1 MRTWLIFIYVT
12 LILALLL
19 PSCASEEIAGVSD
32 ASPAYSRLVL
42 SVALPGQQDGSGRTR
57 GDFDNFDNED
67 DKWGKQGEN
76 IEQLRVI
83 ILDSRGSVEV
93 NTLYS
98 GLADAVS
105 AGQYEYL
112 VLNHDTKTV
121 ILLAN
126 EAGYSVE
133 TDGGRMPA
141 TDYFG
146 SFNVNS
152 RMDVNELQRLRVRMD
167 ANADASDPHGETM
180 RRPLPIT
187 AVYQEHI
194 STNEENEVVE
204 RQYDMH
210 RAAVKYSFRIINKSK
225 FDHKLEG
232 IRISRVTDEEF
243 LFPNAEY
250 ETNTLGHQV
259 IRSYSTPSTASES
272 EYSYSG
278 FSLFLPKHM
287 EQAVQAIEPV
297 YVPEGVAGGDPY
309 KVSITLN
316 SAPLAIWGELKW
328 RMPGQDIQLST
339 PMTDLPRNTHVV
351 VNITIKDDNTY
362 EFTAD
367 VQPYSSVQLDP
378 FFGLERDKNG
388 NIIVEHHPDGTF
400 DVIENGEIV
409 RKDSD
414 GDDVIGWFT
423 DGSLYCCEKVLKDYL
438 HDNTEV
444 DYIYYFEKDYAGG
457 NMIII
462 REKSAG
468 GTYHQDD
475 LPTHDHG
482 MDDRAM
488 FVLTKEGDF
497 KYVRY
502 TGSTAVYSDRDMNGD
517 KIIQANGYQF
527 RNEGDMHKYIGSYV
541 VELPDGTEELRYY
554 KDGSTL
560 DWETGVPDS
569 YSTRSSATVTPAR
582 RKEILRRMRRANA
595 NPFTGIR

>member
-1 MRTWLIFIYVT
+1 M
-12 LILALLL
+12 ALLL
-19 PSCASEEIAGVSD
+19 PSCASDEMPGVSD
-32 ASPAYSRLVL
+32 ASPVYSRMVL
-42 SVALPGQQDGSGRTR
+42 SVALPGPQGGSDRTR
-57 GDFDNFDNED
+57 GDFDNFDNEN
-67 DKWGKQGEN
+67 DKWGQPGEN
-76 IEQLRVI
+76 IERLRVI
-83 ILDSRGSVEV
+83 ILDSRGGVEV
-93 NTLYS
+93 NTLYTN
-98 GLADAVS
+98 LDDAVS
-105 AGQYEYL
+105 AGQYEYR

-126 EAGYSVE
+126 EDGYSVE
-133 TDGGRMPA
+133 TDGGRVSA

-146 SFNVNS
+146 AFNVNS

-167 ANADASDPHGETM
+167 ANADASDPHGMTM

-194 STNEENEVVE
+194 STNDENEVVE

-250 ETNTLGHQV
+250 ETNSLGHQV
-259 IRSYSTPSTASES
+259 IRSYSTPSTAKES

-287 EQAVQAIEPV
+287 EQALKAIDPV
-297 YVPEGVAGGDPY
+297 YVPEGLAGGQPY

-328 RMPGQDIQLST
+328 RMPGQDVLLSA

-351 VNITIKDDNTY
+351 VNITIKDDNTF

-367 VQPYSSVQLDP
+367 VQPYSSVKLDP

-388 NIIVEHHPDGTF
+388 NIIVERHPDGTF

-438 HDNTEV
+438 HDGTEV

-462 REKSAG
+462 R
-468 GTYHQDD
+468 
-475 LPTHDHG
+475 
-482 MDDRAM
+482 
-488 FVLTKEGDF
+488 
-497 KYVRY
+497 
-502 TGSTAVYSDRDMNGD
+502 
-517 KIIQANGYQF
+517 
-527 RNEGDMHKYIGSYV
+527 
-541 VELPDGTEELRYY
+541 
-554 KDGSTL
+554 
-560 DWETGVPDS
+560 
-569 YSTRSSATVTPAR
+569 R
-582 RKEILRRMRRANA
+582 RHLS
-595 NPFTGIR
+595 PG